1 MFKKNKQNINE
12 IDEIED
18 LSKGGSNGG
27 STAKLAG
34 SNKKAAVIEINI
46 PTLTGYRLS
55 IMNTIRGQEKR
66 AM

>member
-34 SNKKAAVIEINI
+34 SNKKAVVIEIKI
-46 PTLTGYRLS
+46 PILLGLRLS
-55 IMNTIRGQEKR
+55 M
-66 AM
+66 